1 MQEAR
6 SEEVEVLLRR
16 FKVGENVGVLLR
28 VLETV
33 QCQLR
38 VLGGSITGQPAHDL
52 RLRPRETVKV
62 SVCGDFE
69 VWGPAQSYT
78 IVIEGH

>member
-1 MQEAR
+1 M
-6 SEEVEVLLRR
+6 LLRR

-38 VLGGSITGQPAHDL
+38 VLRGSITGLPAHDL

-62 SVCGDFE
+62 SVCSDFE
-69 VWGPAQSYT
+69 VWGPVQSYT
-78 IVIEGH
+78 TVIEGH